1 MAQKSTNTLTT
12 RSDQRRKVT
21 IMSTVVIATTPKDTP
36 LTRLLNMKVILVRY
50 FQRQSL
56 RNFQPIERHQRYAKQ
71 ISEPSFLQET
81 SKKKNK
87 QYKRRPFHQY

>member
-50 FQRQSL
+50 FQRQSV
-56 RNFQPIERHQRYAKQ
+56 RK
-71 ISEPSFLQET
+71 
-81 SKKKNK
+81 
-87 QYKRRPFHQY
+87 

>member
-56 RNFQPIERHQRYAKQ
+56 RK
-71 ISEPSFLQET
+71 
-81 SKKKNK
+81 
-87 QYKRRPFHQY
+87 